1 MRFTPYRHCLTCD
14 HYKATPT
21 DFCKIMLKNELPSS
35 CEHWKI
41 CPILLQF
48 IIDDKEYGLQ
58 VIVNAIIDT
67 KAYLK
72 EASE

>member
-1 MRFTPYRHCLTCD
+1 
-14 HYKATPT
+14 
-21 DFCKIMLKNELPSS
+21 MLKNELPSS